1 MTPLPAPAELI
12 YAIGMAAV
20 AVNAA
25 SAVLE
30 TEDKKMDLVGAVVV
44 GLATSLGG
52 GTLRDLLLNR
62 PVFWLGDVAYL
73 VCGLLAVGAT
83 FVVARRIRVRP
94 GLFVVPDAMGLA
106 LFTVVGCQIAVAA
119 GVHWLAASLLAVIT
133 GVVGGMLRDILVN
146 EVPLVMR
153 PGTLYATASWLG
165 ALTLLGALHLGWTD
179 AAAAAA
185 GGAVV
190 LGPAPRGNPLA
201 AQPAHLLIAP
211 GGPAHSFSA
220 HSTIF
225 GCSTFRMSC
234 GCTPTR

>member
-12 YAIGMAAV
+12 YALGMAAV

-30 TEDKKMDLVGAVVV
+30 TEDKKMDLVGAVIV

-73 VCGLLAVGAT
+73 FCGLLAVGLT
-83 FVVARRIRVRP
+83 FVLARRIRVRA
-94 GLFVVPDAMGLA
+94 GLFVVPDAVGLA

-119 GVHWLAASLLAVIT
+119 GVHWLSASLLAVIT

-165 ALTLLGALHLGWTD
+165 ALTLLGALQLGWGD

-190 LGPAPRGNPLA
+190 LGLRLA
-201 AQPAHLLIAP
+201 AIRYQLSL
-211 GGPAHSFSA
+211 
-220 HSTIF
+220 
-225 GCSTFRMSC
+225 
-234 GCTPTR
+234 PTYKSR

>member
-12 YAIGMAAV
+12 YALGMAAV

-30 TEDKKMDLVGAVVV
+30 TEDKKMDLVGAVIV

-62 PVFWLGDVAYL
+62 PVFWLVDAAYL
-73 VCGLLAVGAT
+73 VCGLLAVGLT
-83 FVVARRIRVRP
+83 FVLARRVRVRP
-94 GLFVVPDAMGLA
+94 GLFVVPDAVGLA
-106 LFTVVGCQIAVAA
+106 LFTVVGCQVGLAA
-119 GVHWLAASLLAVIT
+119 NVHWLSVSLLAVIT

-165 ALTLLGALHLGWTD
+165 ALTLLGVLRLGLGD

-190 LGPAPRGNPLA
+190 LGLRLA
-201 AQPAHLLIAP
+201 SIRWQLSL
-211 GGPAHSFSA
+211 
-220 HSTIF
+220 
-225 GCSTFRMSC
+225 
-234 GCTPTR
+234 PTYRSR